1 MTLTGHEWELLKALA
16 PTFFKA
22 GADAG
27 AKGTSSL
34 IALLQD
40 EGPMPHRVLA
50 SWFEDGHACAAI
62 EFLNATPHGAYVEQ
76 IEITGPAI
84 DIDFELASTDR
95 IKEGVGLD
103 NAGAQRGSYKWLKAS
118 DRLPLYVPP
127 GDASAILIRFK
138 DDLKGVVSSA
148 KLVKFDY
155 LISIVGGKEAENP
168 PKNNRCPGKVRLRKN
183 GPPYEYVQR
192 RII

>member
-1 MTLTGHEWELLKALA
+1 MALTGHEWELLKALA

-22 GADAG
+22 GTDAG
-27 AKGTSSL
+27 AKGTNSL

-50 SWFEDGHACAAI
+50 SWFEDGHSCAAI

-76 IEITGPAI
+76 IEITKPAT

-95 IKEGVGLD
+95 IKKGFGLD
-103 NAGAQRGSYKWLKAS
+103 DAEAKGGRYKWLKAK

-127 GDASAILIRFK
+127 GDAIAVLIRFK
-138 DDLKGVVSSA
+138 DDLKGVMSNA

-155 LISIVGGKEAENP
+155 LISIVGGKEADNP
-168 PKNNRCPGKVRLRKN
+168 PKKNRWPGKVLLRKD
-183 GPPYEYVQR
+183 GPPYEYIQR
-192 RII
+192 RMI